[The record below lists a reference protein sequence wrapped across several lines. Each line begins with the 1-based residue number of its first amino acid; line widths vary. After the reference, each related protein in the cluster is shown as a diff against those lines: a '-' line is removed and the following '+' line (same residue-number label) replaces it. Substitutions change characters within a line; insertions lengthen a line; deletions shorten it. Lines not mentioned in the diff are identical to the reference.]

1 MRQQK
6 ESWELNMIIANE
18 VMSAEENKAQDNNNN
33 HRWWSY
39 IESFDCYTKDEE
51 GRDRERERFLRKNP
65 KKCNLTKER
74 KQRKLCSWRL
84 AETSWKLTSKTRSM
98 HRVTPLSPPPPPP
111 PMTRGWTLGP
121 QTRGGTLGRVN
132 TTCEPPSS
140 SSSNGGHALL
150 VALPRVSF
158 QQNHQY

>member
-51 GRDRERERFLRKNP
+51 GRDREREKGFSEK
-65 KKCNLTKER
+65 T
-74 KQRKLCSWRL
+74 QRN
-84 AETSWKLTSKTRSM
+84 AT
-98 HRVTPLSPPPPPP
+98 
-111 PMTRGWTLGP
+111 
-121 QTRGGTLGRVN
+121 
-132 TTCEPPSS
+132 
-140 SSSNGGHALL
+140 
-150 VALPRVSF
+150 
-158 QQNHQY
+158 